1 MDSITFNWFNCF
13 NLGRKKMSDKVKNYI
28 TVQLIGGSEYVE
40 DIAITDQEAIL
51 LDASGNMPFQK
62 IVWDFICQRLW
73 WREGIEIQ
81 GNFNLISKTI
91 NGITTPLH

>member
-1 MDSITFNWFNCF
+1 
-13 NLGRKKMSDKVKNYI
+13 MSDKVKNYI

-40 DIAITDQEAIL
+40 DIAITDQEAML
-51 LDASGNMPFQK
+51 LDVSGNMPFQN

-73 WREGIEIQ
+73 WREGIEIK

>member
-1 MDSITFNWFNCF
+1 
-13 NLGRKKMSDKVKNYI
+13 MSDKVKNYI
-28 TVQLIGGSEYVE
+28 KVQLIGGSEYVE

-81 GNFNLISKTI
+81 GNLNLISKTI
-91 NGITTPLH
+91 NGKTTPLH

>member
-1 MDSITFNWFNCF
+1 M
-13 NLGRKKMSDKVKNYI
+13 RDKVKNYI

-91 NGITTPLH
+91 NGKTTPLH

>member
-1 MDSITFNWFNCF
+1 
-13 NLGRKKMSDKVKNYI
+13 MSDKVKNYI

-91 NGITTPLH
+91 NGKTTPLH

>member
-1 MDSITFNWFNCF
+1 M
-13 NLGRKKMSDKVKNYI
+13 KNYI
-28 TVQLIGGSEYVE
+28 TIQLRGGSEYLE
-40 DIAITDQEAIL
+40 DVALTDQEACL
-51 LDASGNMPFQK
+51 LDCSGNSPF
-62 IVWDFICQRLW
+62 INHVWDFICQRVW

>member
-1 MDSITFNWFNCF
+1 
-13 NLGRKKMSDKVKNYI
+13 MSDKVKNYI

>member
-1 MDSITFNWFNCF
+1 M
-13 NLGRKKMSDKVKNYI
+13 KNYI

-91 NGITTPLH
+91 NGKTTPLH